1 MWTNGD
7 SVLDFKNMPLK
18 LVCTLKKQKQT
29 KNQKS
34 NIPLE
39 KTKFWKFMCLNF
51 GYKILTNLEASLE
64 ILSLNLVLKQ
74 NSYFIFK

>member
-1 MWTNGD
+1 
-7 SVLDFKNMPLK
+7 MPLK
-18 LVCTLKKQKQT
+18 LVCTLKKKQKQT
-29 KNQKS
+29 KKNHKS

-51 GYKILTNLEASLE
+51 GYKILTYLEASLE
-64 ILSLNLVLKQ
+64 ILSLNLVFKQ

>member
-1 MWTNGD
+1 M
-7 SVLDFKNMPLK
+7 LLK
-18 LVCTLKKQKQT
+18 LVCTLKNKNKQ

-51 GYKILTNLEASLE
+51 GYKILTDLEASLE